1 MKKAAPNLSSAT
13 SSRACSLVFALSSD
27 NDPFALTI
35 PCEVIDPGA
44 KWSNRK
50 FEAVLGL
57 CSIPDSDIPSH
68 IRRSAVE
75 TGGRETGYSGC
86 GRMFCH
92 QLGGL
97 GGLTSI
103 SMR

>member
-13 SSRACSLVFALSSD
+13 SSRACSLVFALSTND
-27 NDPFALTI
+27 DPFALSI
-35 PCEVIDPGA
+35 PCEVIDLGA
-44 KWSNRK
+44 EWSNRK

-57 CSIPDSDIPSH
+57 CCIPDPDISSH

-86 GRMFCH
+86 GRVFCN